1 MKNWPI
7 LLLFFVFSHAYANN
21 LPALNPTKTSPHKL
35 FLTSESQTEESFDVW
50 NIDGGYAYQLFDSVD
65 LYVGA
70 RVNNSQTANQSG
82 FLSGVSYQ
90 ISDRVVVKSTI
101 RSFKVQEESGTEH
114 NGNFAAEVTSRVKI
128 SEQLDLRATLDLQEW
143 QQGIEF
149 GLGFRF

>member
-1 MKNWPI
+1 MKTWPI
-7 LLLFFVFSHAYANN
+7 LLLFFVFSHASANS
-21 LPALNPTKTSPHKL
+21 LPPLNPAKSSPHKL
-35 FLTSESQTEESFDVW
+35 FLTSESQTEDSFDVW

-90 ISDRVVVKSTI
+90 VTDRVMVKSTI
-101 RSFKVQEESGTEH
+101 RAFKTPVEH
-114 NGNFAAEVTSRVKI
+114 RPEHDGSFAAEVTSRVKI
-128 SEQLDLRATLDLQEW
+128 SEQLDLHATLDFQEW